1 MSRPSTLRASA
12 RVRPVKPSGSARSMT
27 PPPSRVQSFT
37 SLLDFTPEAIE
48 RCLGLATEL
57 KTARAAGAREAFT
70 PLAGRHVALLFDKP
84 SLRTRVTFEVAI
96 RELGGAPMLIPADV
110 SLGSREP
117 ASDVARNLE
126 RWVDAVVIRT
136 FAQQTVEEFASAAPS
151 LRVVNALTDEEHPC
165 QALADLLT
173 LRERFDT
180 LQGRTIAYIGDGNNV
195 ATSLAHA
202 CAMQGMTVHVAS
214 PAGYELPTRVRE
226 QVARVAANGGSL
238 KLFSNPREAVRG
250 ASAIYTD
257 VWTSM
262 GQEDETAERLRA
274 FKGFQVND
282 ALMRAAEPDA
292 IFMHCLPAHRG
303 EEVSASVVEG
313 AASVVFDQAENR
325 LHAQKA
331 LLALLFE

>member
-1 MSRPSTLRASA
+1 
-12 RVRPVKPSGSARSMT
+12 MT
-27 PPPSRVQSFT
+27 PPPSRVQSFI

-226 QVARVAANGGSL
+226 QVARVAASGGSL

-250 ASAIYTD
+250 ASPSTP
-257 VWTSM
+257 TS
-262 GQEDETAERLRA
+262 GRRWARRTRPPSGSARSRA
-274 FKGFQVND
+274 S
-282 ALMRAAEPDA
+282 R
-292 IFMHCLPAHRG
+292 
-303 EEVSASVVEG
+303 
-313 AASVVFDQAENR
+313 
-325 LHAQKA
+325 
-331 LLALLFE
+331 

>member
-12 RVRPVKPSGSARSMT
+12 RVRPVEPSDAARSVT
-27 PPPSRVQSFT
+27 PPPSRARSFI

-136 FAQQTVEEFASAAPS
+136 FAQQTIEEFASAAPS

-165 QALADLLT
+165 QAP
-173 LRERFDT
+173 
-180 LQGRTIAYIGDGNNV
+180 GR
-195 ATSLAHA
+195 SAHA
-202 CAMQGMTVHVAS
+202 PG
-214 PAGYELPTRVRE
+214 
-226 QVARVAANGGSL
+226 
-238 KLFSNPREAVRG
+238 AVRHAAG
-250 ASAIYTD
+250 PRPSLTSATAT
-257 VWTSM
+257 TSRRRWR
-262 GQEDETAERLRA
+262 TRA
-274 FKGFQVND
+274 
-282 ALMRAAEPDA
+282 RCRE
-292 IFMHCLPAHRG
+292 
-303 EEVSASVVEG
+303 
-313 AASVVFDQAENR
+313 
-325 LHAQKA
+325 
-331 LLALLFE
+331 